1 MVHKKTLQT
10 EFLFAEQLIRKHN
23 IVYRYRY
30 NCESVRLLFVIS
42 DLFRMKD
49 FMKTVPD
56 RKTVEVYL
64 RHATP
69 ETYRSVLSEIK
80 NMEIYNML
88 VDTKSEHVDHFLRGV
103 SQIIT
108 FHLHCRLF
116 FLLLL
121 FLVYIPRV
129 LFLYRYYNSKWM
141 ITSFIIFLHHL

>member
-1 MVHKKTLQT
+1 MRLM
-10 EFLFAEQLIRKHN
+10 FA
-23 IVYRYRY
+23 
-30 NCESVRLLFVIS
+30 IS

-69 ETYRSVLSEIK
+69 ATYRSVLSEIK

-103 SQIIT
+103 SQTIT
-108 FHLHCRLF
+108 FLII
-116 FLLLL
+116 FLLLVFFCL
-121 FLVYIPRV
+121 HATYLI
-129 LFLYRYYNSKWM
+129 LNRYYNSK
-141 ITSFIIFLHHL
+141 

>member
-1 MVHKKTLQT
+1 M
-10 EFLFAEQLIRKHN
+10 FA
-23 IVYRYRY
+23 
-30 NCESVRLLFVIS
+30 IS

-69 ETYRSVLSEIK
+69 DTYRSVLNEIK

-103 SQIIT
+103 SQTIT
-108 FHLHCRLF
+108 FRL
-116 FLLLL
+116 
-121 FLVYIPRV
+121 R
-129 LFLYRYYNSKWM
+129 RQ
-141 ITSFIIFLHHL
+141 

>member
-1 MVHKKTLQT
+1 MFVQ
-10 EFLFAEQLIRKHN
+10 FI
-23 IVYRYRY
+23 
-30 NCESVRLLFVIS
+30 FVIL

-103 SQIIT
+103 SQII
-108 FHLHCRLF
+108 
-116 FLLLL
+116 
-121 FLVYIPRV
+121 
-129 LFLYRYYNSKWM
+129 
-141 ITSFIIFLHHL
+141 IIHSDFQ